1 MDRQKRAQEHF
12 GDIKICILES
22 FFFLEGKAFGSCPS
36 MLSVCPVA
44 SSIEP
49 VDRFLW

>member
-1 MDRQKRAQEHF
+1 MDRQKRAQEHY

-22 FFFLEGKAFGSCPS
+22 FSLHEGKALGSCLS

-44 SSIEP
+44 SSI
-49 VDRFLW
+49 DQLNRFS